1 MTLYDTIRLEV
12 EQRLPTKMKRW
23 MMDMFENYVKTAL
36 LNTVNDSIVAYC
48 KRNGFDYRYNMQELE
63 IFDGYYIR
71 LDWFVKND
79 VVYFKEKIT
88 DLDKVTLLINWG
100 YDVKYINDLYE
111 NNNLYKI
118 EILYCDELRKNID
131 NKEVAH
137 E

>member
-1 MTLYDTIRLEV
+1 
-12 EQRLPTKMKRW
+12 
-23 MMDMFENYVKTAL
+23 MFENYVKTAL